1 MKELFK
7 KLDNFIDTM
16 WRNTV
21 ASILYYFDNKK
32 DEVDIDWLNMHNDM
46 IKDKDEQSS

>member
-21 ASILYYFDNKK
+21 ASILYYFGKKK
-32 DEVDIDWLNMHNDM
+32 DKVDIDWLNMHNDM
-46 IKDKDEQSS
+46 IQNKDEQSS

>member
-1 MKELFK
+1 MKQLLK

-16 WRNTV
+16 WRRTV
-21 ASILYYFDNKK
+21 ESILYYFSNSK

-46 IKDKDEQSS
+46 IQNKDEQSS